1 MLPKIDYPIVSIHV
15 HSLDRGVTFRPFLV
29 KEEKLLL
36 IAKESQDLDDIR
48 TAIIQILS
56 NCCLDNKVDI
66 QKLPLYDTEMIFV
79 KLRAASVGE
88 KVQLVFNCKNEVDGQ
103 VCGEAN
109 DYQLDL
115 DKVRYEIPENHKDVI
130 MLTDKVGMKLRVP
143 DMSAPMSLDLENT
156 EGAFDSVIALI
167 LNHVEY
173 IFDEESTY
181 KPEEFGPEE
190 FGVFIENLSM
200 GALEQ
205 IQAFFSTTPK
215 VVLEDKVKCKKC
227 GHDHE
232 IYSED
237 LLSFF
242 I

>member
-1 MLPKIDYPIVSIHV
+1 MLPTIDYPIIAIDV
-15 HSLDRGVTFRPFLV
+15 HSLNRKVTFRPFLV

-48 TAIIQILS
+48 TAIIQIIR
-56 NCCLDNKVDI
+56 NCCLDDKVEI
-66 QKLPLYDTEMIFV
+66 EKLPLYDTEMIFV

-88 KVQLVFNCKNEVDGQ
+88 KVQLVFNCKNEIDGQ

-109 DYQLDL
+109 DYSLDL
-115 DKVRYEIPENHKDVI
+115 SKVRYEVPEGHTDTI
-130 MLTDKVGMKLRVP
+130 MLTDKIGMKLRVP
-143 DMSAPMSLDLENT
+143 DMSAPMELNLDNSEAVFET
-156 EGAFDSVIALI
+156 IIAMI
-167 LNHVEY
+167 LNHVEF

-181 KPEEFGPEE
+181 APDKFTPEEFAM
-190 FGVFIENLSM
+190 FIDNLSM

-205 IQAFFSTTPK
+205 IQGFFSTTPK
-215 VVLEDKVKCKKC
+215 VVLEDKVECKKC
-227 GHDHE
+227 GHHHE